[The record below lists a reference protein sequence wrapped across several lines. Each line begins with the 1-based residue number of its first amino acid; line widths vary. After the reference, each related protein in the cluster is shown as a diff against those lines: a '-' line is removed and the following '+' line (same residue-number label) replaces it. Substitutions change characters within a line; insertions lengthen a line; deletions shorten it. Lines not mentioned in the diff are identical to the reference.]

1 MNIIHY
7 CDPGHGWFKVSKQL
21 LVKLGIERDISSY
34 SYQRGDYVYL
44 EEDCDADL
52 LFLNLQVQ
60 GVIPNVVTK
69 HTNKRSRI
77 RGYGRYETIQAM
89 NELR

>member
-7 CDPGHGWFKVSKQL
+7 CDPGHGWFKVKREL
-21 LVKLGIERDISSY
+21 LIKLGIERDISSY
-34 SYQRGDYVYL
+34 SYQRGEYVYL

-60 GVIPNVVTK
+60 GVIPKILTK
-69 HTNKRSRI
+69 HTNRRSKI
-77 RGYGRYETIQAM
+77 RGYRRVSA
-89 NELR
+89 